1 MRRVKRRRRRGGQT
15 GEVVAGLLLRLRPI
29 GLGFAPPRRASL
41 RLSRHPS
48 SARISKFPRIGA
60 WLVKYVDALCEEGNE
75 GRK

>member
-29 GLGFAPPRRASL
+29 GLALRATPARQSATVAPP
-41 RLSRHPS
+41 
-48 SARISKFPRIGA
+48 I
-60 WLVKYVDALCEEGNE
+60 LCEEGNE